1 LKWRL
6 YLNFIESSVMMSER
20 RWYNVSN
27 EDQVFS
33 PSLLVFEER
42 IRENIGRMIAAAGG
56 TSRLRPHVKTH
67 KMPEIVRMQMDQGI
81 NKFKCATIAEAEM
94 TAMCGVKDILLAM
107 QPIGPNINR
116 FFELRKAFPGAV
128 IACIADSLSIMEQ
141 ISGFSTGNGII
152 TDVWIDI
159 NTGMDRTGIKPGGE
173 AVSLY
178 RAAAGLR
185 NIRVAGLHAYDGHI
199 HEKEFG
205 KRKEI
210 SDKAFQP
217 VERMKRELESE
228 GPGPVGII
236 AGGSPT
242 FPVHVLRNDVE
253 LSPGT
258 ILLWDYGY
266 SSRFSDMD
274 YLHAAVLLARVV
286 SRPGPDLI
294 CIDLG
299 HKAVGSEMAQPR
311 VFFPD
316 IKEYIIAGHN
326 EEHMVISTPEAG
338 QFTPGDVVYAVP
350 WHICP
355 TVDRYDQAYVVRAGR
370 VCDVWNIE
378 ARKRKITC

>member
-1 LKWRL
+1 
-6 YLNFIESSVMMSER
+6 MMSDR

-33 PSLLVFEER
+33 PSLLVFKER
-42 IRENIGRMIAAAGG
+42 VRENISRMIAAAGG

-67 KMPEIVRMQMDQGI
+67 KMPVIVQMQMDQGI

-94 TAMCGVKDILLAM
+94 TAKCGVKDILLAM
-107 QPIGPNINR
+107 QPVGPNISR
-116 FFELRKAFPGAV
+116 FFELRKAFPDVV
-128 IACIADSLSIMEQ
+128 IACIADSLSILEQ
-141 ISGFSTGNGII
+141 LSMLSTGNGVI

-159 NTGMDRTGIKPGGE
+159 NTGMDRTGVKPGAE
-173 AVSLY
+173 AVRLY
-178 RAAAGLR
+178 RTAAGLH

-217 VERMKRELESE
+217 VERMKRELEAE
-228 GPGPVGII
+228 GLGPVRII

-274 YLHAAVLLARVV
+274 YLLAAVLLARVV

-316 IKEYIIAGHN
+316 IKEYIITGHN

-338 QFTPGDVVYAVP
+338 RFSPGDTVYAVP

-355 TVDRYDQAYVVRAGR
+355 TVDRYDQANVVRDGR

-378 ARKRKITC
+378 ARKRKITF